1 MNDTKIILTTDRLI
15 LRTWKASDIPL
26 MAAISSDPL
35 VMEHFPALQDIAATQ
50 LLIDRVNQHYET
62 FGYAP
67 CAVETKDKRE
77 FIGFVGFTRSSVL

>member
-15 LRTWKASDIPL
+15 LRTWKTSDIPL

-50 LLIDRVNQHYET
+50 LLIDKVNQHYEHL
-62 FGYAP
+62 GMHL
-67 CAVETKDKRE
+67 
-77 FIGFVGFTRSSVL
+77 VLLKQKIHKSLLALLA